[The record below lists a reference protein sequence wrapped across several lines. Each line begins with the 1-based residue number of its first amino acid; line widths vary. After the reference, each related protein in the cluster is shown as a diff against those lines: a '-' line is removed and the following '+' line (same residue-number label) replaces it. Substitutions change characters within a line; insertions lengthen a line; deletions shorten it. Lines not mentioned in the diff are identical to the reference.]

1 MVGVVL
7 AANSFTFLVMWEL
20 MSIVSFF
27 LVIYEHER
35 EEVRHSGLLY
45 VIMTHIGTGFIII
58 AFLLLYLHS
67 GSLDFAVLS
76 EAKNMWPSEVKHIVF
91 VLAFIGFGTKAG
103 LVPVHIW
110 LPQAHPIALSHISA
124 LMSAVMVKTTLYAM
138 IRFVYGF
145 LGIPSIWWGIAL
157 IFVGIISAVYG
168 ILYAVVQ
175 QDMKRFLAYSSIEN
189 MGLIFVCLVASF
201 LFYSLENHVFAVFA
215 LIASL
220 YHALN
225 HALFKGLLF
234 MGGWVGLLGNGHKKY
249 RSTRWPYS
257 IHATNCRG
265 IFTRITSDC
274 FLSTF

>member
-91 VLAFIGFGTKAG
+91 ILNFIGFGKKAG
-103 LVPVHIW
+103 LVLVHIW
-110 LPQAHPIALSHISA
+110 LHQAHPIASSHLLY
-124 LMSAVMVKTTLYAM
+124 LMNIVMVYTAFY
-138 IRFVYGF
+138 
-145 LGIPSIWWGIAL
+145 AL
-157 IFVGIISAVYG
+157 IVIVY
-168 ILYAVVQ
+168 
-175 QDMKRFLAYSSIEN
+175 D
-189 MGLIFVCLVASF
+189 
-201 LFYSLENHVFAVFA
+201 
-215 LIASL
+215 
-220 YHALN
+220 
-225 HALFKGLLF
+225 LL
-234 MGGWVGLLGNGHKKY
+234 
-249 RSTRWPYS
+249 
-257 IHATNCRG
+257 
-265 IFTRITSDC
+265 
-274 FLSTF
+274 